1 MALTI
6 EDGSGVANAN
16 SYVTVAEYRAYAT
29 PRGVSLPASDS
40 TVETQL
46 ILAMDYLE
54 AQCWRGMQTYDGQ
67 SLAMPRDE
75 IYISGMLIAADVIP
89 GKIKLAQMQLA
100 LQVNNGVDLMPTV
113 VGGSASVV
121 REKVGPLETEY
132 STSLTVGT
140 QPYFR
145 SIIGLLKPYLC
156 SPGFGQFAA
165 TRG

>member
-1 MALTI
+1 MLII

-16 SYVTVAEYRAYAT
+16 SYVSVAEYRAYAA
-29 PRGVSLPASDS
+29 PRGVSLPVSDAEC
-40 TVETQL
+40 ETQL
-46 ILAMDYLE
+46 ILAMDYME
-54 AQCWRGMQTYDGQ
+54 AQCWRGMPTYDDQ

-75 IYISGMLIAADVIP
+75 VYVSGSLIASDVIP
-89 GKIKLAQMQLA
+89 GKIKFAQMQLA
-100 LQVNNGVDLMPTV
+100 IQVNAGVDLMPTV

-132 STSLTVGT
+132 ATSLTVGT

-145 SIIGLLKPYLC
+145 SISALLAPYLC
-156 SPGFGQFAA
+156 SPGFGQFRA

>member
-1 MALTI
+1 MTLVI
-6 EDGSGVANAN
+6 EDGSGVADAN

-29 PRGVSLPASDS
+29 PRGVSLPVSDS
-40 TVETQL
+40 EVETQL

-54 AQCWRGMQTYDGQ
+54 AQCWRGIAAYDGQ
-67 SLAMPRDE
+67 ALSLPRDE
-75 IYISGMLIAADVIP
+75 IYIGGSLIASDIIP
-89 GKIKLAQMQLA
+89 GKVKFAQMQLA

-121 REKVGPLETEY
+121 REKVGPIETEY
-132 STSLTVGT
+132 AHSLTVGT

-145 SIIGLLKPYLC
+145 SINALLGPYLC
-156 SPGFGQFAA
+156 SPGFGQFRA

>member
-1 MALTI
+1 MLII

-29 PRGVSLPASDS
+29 PRGVSLPVSDAEC
-40 TVETQL
+40 ETQL

-54 AQCWRGMQTYDGQ
+54 VQCWRGIAAYDDQ

-75 IYISGMLIAADVIP
+75 VYIGGSLIASDMIP
-89 GKIKLAQMQLA
+89 NKIKLAQMQLA

-132 STSLTVGT
+132 ATSLTVGT

-145 SIIGLLKPYLC
+145 SISGLLAPYLC
-156 SPGFGQFAA
+156 SPGFGQFRA